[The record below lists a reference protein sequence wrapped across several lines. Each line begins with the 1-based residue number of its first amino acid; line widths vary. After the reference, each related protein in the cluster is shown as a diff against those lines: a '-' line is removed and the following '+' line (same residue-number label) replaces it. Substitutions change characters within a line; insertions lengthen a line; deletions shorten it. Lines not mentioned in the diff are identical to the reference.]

1 MKNRKPPSIA
11 GRSLRSLGSGTP
23 SFSPRRVYGMV
34 LRHVYLMRGSWT
46 RIAELIYWPFIN
58 VLVWGFISRFM
69 VTQSDWVARAAGV
82 FLGAVMLWDVMFRG
96 NLGVALSF
104 LEEIWSRNLG
114 HLSVS
119 PLRPTELIAAML
131 IMSLIRTV
139 IGMVPVALLA
149 IPLYHFSIFSLGLPL
164 AAFFFNLMLTGWA
177 VGLAVSALVLRYGQG
192 AESLAWVLIF
202 ALAPLCGIYYPISVL
217 PDWLQM
223 VAWVLP
229 PSHVFEGMRSVMFN
243 HDVPMAQLGIA
254 LALNLGYLAAAV
266 GLFLWIHHVARV
278 KGLFLSMGE

>member
-1 MKNRKPPSIA
+1 MTDCPA
-11 GRSLRSLGSGTP
+11 
-23 SFSPRRVYGMV
+23 FSPRRVYAMV
-34 LRHVYLMRGSWT
+34 LRHGYLIRGSWT
-46 RIAELIYWPFIN
+46 RLAELVYWPFIN
-58 VLVWGFISRFM
+58 VVVWGFTSQFM
-69 VTQSDWVARAAGV
+69 ASHSDWVSRAVGV

-119 PLRPTELIAAML
+119 PLRPLELVSAML
-131 IMSLIRTV
+131 IMSLIRTL
-139 IGMVPVALLA
+139 IGMVPVALLT

-164 AAFFFNLMLTGWA
+164 LAFFANLMLSGWA

-202 ALAPLCGIYYPISVL
+202 ALAPLCGIYYPVSVL
-217 PDWLQM
+217 PDWLQA
-223 VAWVLP
+223 VAWFLP
-229 PSHVFEGMRSVMFN
+229 PSHIFEGMRMVMFD
-243 HDVPMAQLGIA
+243 HLFPGRQLVIA
-254 LALNLGYLAAAV
+254 LGLNLGYLAGAV
-266 GLFLWIHHVARV
+266 GLFLWVHHLARV